1 MFFTLLSFVSFSVAL
16 QGKPIP
22 LNSIIEDAAHRNHL
36 DPKLIEAVIHVE
48 SNFNEDATSHQGAMG
63 LMQVMPKT
71 AQELGIRQPYH
82 GGENI
87 MGACQYLREL
97 LNRYRGNI
105 KLAIAAYNAGPHRVD
120 QYRGIPPFRETQ
132 NYVRKVMHLYGQLK
146 FQKSS
151 SLIKSQASS
160 EIESDLPQR

>member
-1 MFFTLLSFVSFSVAL
+1 MFFTLLFLVSFSLAL
-16 QGKPIP
+16 QSQPIP

-48 SNFNEDATSHQGAMG
+48 SNFKENATSHQGAMG

-97 LNRYRGNI
+97 LNRYRGNV
-105 KLAIAAYNAGPHRVD
+105 KLALAAYNAGPHRVD
-120 QYRGIPPFRETQ
+120 QYRGIPPFKETQ
-132 NYVRKVMHLYGQLK
+132 NYVSKVMRLYQQLRL
-146 FQKSS
+146 QKPSS
-151 SLIKSQASS
+151 SIKSQASS
-160 EIESDLPQR
+160 EIE